1 MGNKKGVIIGGSV
14 VLLVAVVAA
23 VAVISSQSG
32 KKSSSSGDSGQ
43 LSTSVKAIKEFC
55 QPTDYKQTCE
65 SALEQAAVNVSNPS
79 ELAQA
84 IFKVTS
90 DRIAL
95 AMNKSETLNT
105 LANDPR
111 TSGALENCKEL
122 LQYAIEDLKTSF
134 DKLGGFE
141 MTNFKKATED
151 LRTWLSA
158 ALTYQVYKFIYLN
171 INKKF

>member
-23 VAVISSQSG
+23 VAVISTQSG
-32 KKSSSSGDSGQ
+32 KKSSSSGSSDSNQ
-43 LSTSVKAIKEFC
+43 LSTSVKAIKDFC
-55 QPTDYKQTCE
+55 HPVDYKQTCE
-65 SALEQAAVNVSNPS
+65 SALESATVNASSPTD
-79 ELAQA
+79 LAQA
-84 IFKVTS
+84 MFKVTS
-90 DRIAL
+90 DRIAM
-95 AMNKSETLNT
+95 AMNQSETLNT

-122 LQYAIEDLKTSF
+122 LEYAVEDLQTSF

-141 MTNFKKATED
+141 MTNFKKATDD

-158 ALTYQVYKFIYLN
+158 ALTYQVFIILLH
-171 INKKF
+171 KHK

>member
-23 VAVISSQSG
+23 VAIISTQSG
-32 KKSSSSGDSGQ
+32 KKSSSSGGSDSNQ
-43 LSTSVKAIKEFC
+43 LSTSVKAIKQFC

-65 SALEQAAVNVSNPS
+65 SALEQEAVNVSSPS
-79 ELAQA
+79 DLAQA

-95 AMNKSETLNT
+95 AMNKSATLNS

-134 DKLGGFE
+134 EKLGGFE

-158 ALTYQVYKFIYLN
+158 ALTYQVYTILFN
-171 INKKF
+171 